1 MSAPPLQE
9 APEATQG
16 AAEPVWPERRGQLQ
30 GVPPAIGLA
39 LPGFVAQ
46 VLARWG
52 HAPGQLQGSPLRF
65 TSAKAPQRTVPR
77 LYPASEPAPGQPQ
90 GLPLLR
96 EVLSRHGLPPQ
107 PPGAPLPSGRGTEGE
122 GRRVI
127 RLPSPVPRQPSARS
141 TYRLPQRVTDRPMAL
156 SRQGKSPEAPPPYM
170 HRLTALA
177 EAASARHGAMPGPT
191 AWRQPSE
198 PPGRVPPVLRKGL
211 VRPTT
216 EEREA
221 LFRPPS
227 FGRLAPQPT
236 SEPPATAPQPET
248 IAGEPVGAQPLP
260 AHAMQ
265 PVAEPGAR
273 AEEAQAPPQKKP
285 VFSKKTSFSPAQPP
299 RRFGGPPAPLFEAR
313 PGQERP
319 AQRGHQAA
327 SLSRQALS
335 RPTITTLALT
345 RPALILR
352 LRHYALS
359 AEALLPPRRLATL
372 PDDILTRYGL
382 SPEPRLFPASGAQL
396 RVDDRQG
403 TTDRDSPSPVPRP
416 PSAEVRRI
424 PRWRHRGPG
433 RLAAE
438 ALERT
443 LGVAPGEPMAF
454 PITPG
459 EGRHPQ
465 PAFSLPSFLTT
476 EGEKEGEIA
485 FPSLGPS
492 LERLEGE
499 MEEAGGIARPSGPL
513 RELRRRLPRRA
524 MPTGAIVPEV
534 LSRAVGWLT
543 SHAGATLAFLEAVWP
558 AREPPPGIKETGEA
572 APAQR
577 EWPALGLLR
586 RLARPATSGE
596 PAALQVLRRMSP
608 AQLRPA
614 LAALRSLPTLGSGE
628 ALPLSVRRPME
639 TLLGRNLSAVRLY
652 TAPAAAALGAEAFTS
667 GERVVFA
674 PGRLDV
680 RSRQGLALI
689 GHELAHIGQPLAFK
703 QSPGAGPA
711 VVDEEEGEA
720 RRQEAIVRRIAE
732 GGWPVGPRMEVR
744 RRVWTSDKGTTD
756 DRRQSS
762 IAPRPSSVLDR
773 ATGLRFERV
782 AIEPGPARPVIQRAR
797 ADGRAS
803 VGPFSESATAPL
815 TAVADQPSGPDL
827 DALARQV
834 YSLLKA
840 RLRAERDRHQL
851 YSR

>member
-1 MSAPPLQE
+1 M
-9 APEATQG
+9 
-16 AAEPVWPERRGQLQ
+16 
-30 GVPPAIGLA
+30 IGLA
-39 LPGFVAQ
+39 LPGLVAQ
-46 VLARWG
+46 DLARWG
-52 HAPGQLQGSPLRF
+52 SAPGQPLGSPLRF
-65 TSAKAPQRTVPR
+65 MSTEAPQRTVRR
-77 LYPASEPAPGQPQ
+77 LHRAGEPAPGQPQ
-90 GLPLLR
+90 GLPLLHQ
-96 EVLSRHGLPPQ
+96 VLSRHGVPPQ
-107 PPGAPLPSGRGTEGE
+107 PP
-122 GRRVI
+122 V
-127 RLPSPVPRQPSARS
+127 
-141 TYRLPQRVTDRPMAL
+141 
-156 SRQGKSPEAPPPYM
+156 APPPYM

-177 EAASARHGAMPGPT
+177 EATSARHGVMSSAP
-191 AWRQPSE
+191 AWRRPFE
-198 PPGRVPPVLRKGL
+198 PPDRVPPVLRKGL
-211 VRPTT
+211 ARPTT
-216 EEREA
+216 GEREA
-221 LFRPPS
+221 RVRPPSSVLRPPS

-260 AHAMQ
+260 AHAVQ
-265 PVAEPGAR
+265 PVAEPGAY
-273 AEEAQAPPQKKP
+273 AEEAQALPQEKP
-285 VFSKKTSFSPAQPP
+285 IFSKKTGFSPAQPP
-299 RRFGGPPAPLFEAR
+299 RRFSGPPAPLFEAR

-319 AQRGHQAA
+319 AQRGQQAA
-327 SLSRQALS
+327 SLSRQVLS
-335 RPTITTLALT
+335 RPAITTLALT

-352 LRHYALS
+352 LRRYALS
-359 AEALLPPRRLATL
+359 AEALLPQRRPATL
-372 PDDILTRYGL
+372 PDDILIRYGL
-382 SPEPRLFPASGAQL
+382 SPEPRLSPASGAQL
-396 RVDDRQG
+396 TADGRQG
-403 TTDRDSPSPVPRP
+403 MTDRDSPSAVRRP

-424 PRWRHRGPG
+424 PRWRHRGFG

-459 EGRHPQ
+459 EGRRPQ
-465 PAFSLPSFLTT
+465 PAFSLPSFRIT
-476 EGEKEGEIA
+476 EGEEEMA
-485 FPSLGPS
+485 FPSPVPPRLSLGPS

-499 MEEAGGIARPSGPL
+499 GEGRREVEIEEASGIAWPSGPL
-513 RELRRRLPRRA
+513 RELRRRPPRRA
-524 MPTGAIVPEV
+524 VPAGAIVPEV

-543 SHAGATLAFLEAVWP
+543 SRAGARLAFLEAVWP
-558 AREPPPGIKETGEA
+558 AREPPPGIKETEEA

-586 RLARPATSGE
+586 RLTRPATSGE
-596 PAALQVLRRMSP
+596 PAALQVLRRMPP

-614 LAALRSLPTLGSGE
+614 LAALRSLPTLGPGE

-639 TLLGRNLSAVRLY
+639 TLLGRDLSAVRLY

-674 PGRLDV
+674 PGRLDM

-711 VVDEEEGEA
+711 VVDEEESEA

-732 GGWPVGPRMEVR
+732 EGWPVGPRMEVR
-744 RRVWTSDKGTTD
+744 RTI
-756 DRRQSS
+756 QSP
-762 IAPRPSSVLDR
+762 APAVVGQVVDLETAAERKA
-773 ATGLRFERV
+773 ATGPGGLRFERV

-797 ADGRAS
+797 AEGRAS
-803 VGPFSESATAPL
+803 VGPFSESATAPFA
-815 TAVADQPSGPDL
+815 AVADQPSGPDL
-827 DALARQV
+827 DALAQQV